1 MQDYDPLAGDL
12 GQREIGR
19 PFCGLTTYFGKPY
32 INSIILDAIGR
43 QIVGRTMSSPLRL
56 FWPLTLRNVS
66 PERLPK
72 TRAKMRCHAACTMFS
87 RCRAMPPRRR
97 PPEQP
102 APTTSTRTFGQPRHS
117 SSSSPRSRSPA
128 HLDITQHR
136 RTAQHSPADA
146 TCRATRSSCLT
157 SHAPRKPEPSTTY
170 PRPGSHTASRF
181 PAR

>member
-1 MQDYDPLAGDL
+1 
-12 GQREIGR
+12 
-19 PFCGLTTYFGKPY
+19 
-32 INSIILDAIGR
+32 
-43 QIVGRTMSSPLRL
+43 
-56 FWPLTLRNVS
+56 
-66 PERLPK
+66 
-72 TRAKMRCHAACTMFS
+72 MRCHAACTIFS

-170 PRPGSHTASRF
+170 PRPGSHTARRF
-181 PAR
+181 PARRRRTGCNHQSSLTAARLLPPTNHHLLPCFLNKHVKSRNPPKTSLPSRRKPSRVIRGGL